1 MKKYIAIIFSLFL
14 LNGCAANIVTKTE
27 NSITLEKAFNGQE
40 TYVLTDEAKKHC
52 AKKGKIPDLIMREG
66 ATYKYECVDK

>member
-27 NSITLEKAFNGQE
+27 NSITLEKTFNGQE

-52 AKKGKIPDLIMREG
+52 AKKGKIPDLVFKDG
-66 ATYKYECVDK
+66 WTFKCK